1 LVRLMILAVNGVLRA
16 RGTQRAVVDMLTPG
30 ISEKITRIGFGAV
43 VGLVVGFAL
52 AVGVVSYYANSV
64 ATFVVVVGLSVTT
77 CVILAW
83 IFGERFFQSLHKWLR
98 WF

>member
-1 LVRLMILAVNGVLRA
+1 MS
-16 RGTQRAVVDMLTPG
+16 TPD
-30 ISEKITRIGFGAV
+30 IPEKITRIGCGAV

-52 AVGVVSYYANSV
+52 ALGTVNHYANSV
-64 ATFVVVVGLSVTT
+64 APFVGVVGLTVVF

-83 IFGERFFQSLHKWLR
+83 VFGDRFFQSLHKWLR